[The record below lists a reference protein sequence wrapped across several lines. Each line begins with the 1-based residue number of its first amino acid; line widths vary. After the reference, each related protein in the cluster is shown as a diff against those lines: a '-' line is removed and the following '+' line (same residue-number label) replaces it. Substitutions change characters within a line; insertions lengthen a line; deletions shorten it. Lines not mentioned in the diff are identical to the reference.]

1 MPDLSPALTRQ
12 RRVLEARAFID
23 AGRDELALDLVS
35 KMSGRDVELLRV
47 DAHWKGKRYSTAAEL
62 IEKLY
67 GPEQSPGP
75 LSQPAR
81 MAVIRAAV
89 GYVLADDTLGL
100 SRIRGKFGDLMAQ
113 SAEWPMFDY
122 VTGKITATSAE
133 FQKVAQQVAGID
145 SLNAFLGA
153 YRDLYGS
160 EGAMTPLSATKPEGK
175 V

>member
-1 MPDLSPALTRQ
+1 
-12 RRVLEARAFID
+12 
-23 AGRDELALDLVS
+23 
-35 KMSGRDVELLRV
+35 
-47 DAHWKGKRYSTAAEL
+47 
-62 IEKLY
+62 
-67 GPEQSPGP
+67 
-75 LSQPAR
+75 